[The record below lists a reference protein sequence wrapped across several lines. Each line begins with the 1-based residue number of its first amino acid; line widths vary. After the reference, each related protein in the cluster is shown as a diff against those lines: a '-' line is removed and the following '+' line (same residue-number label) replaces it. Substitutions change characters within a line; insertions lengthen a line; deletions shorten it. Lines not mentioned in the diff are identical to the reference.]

1 MVKRQLWGVVAKF
14 KGAPGKPYGP
24 ISITFTGASDYL
36 GYAGEPTRLRLFTRR
51 KHVREFCVEQNK
63 QAIEKGSKIRY
74 SPVRV
79 VETVRVVK

>member
-1 MVKRQLWGVVAKF
+1 MVKRQLWGVMARF
-14 KGAPGKPYGP
+14 GESSYGP
-24 ISITFTGASDYL
+24 ISITFTGSFDYL

-51 KHVREFCVEQNK
+51 KHAREFCAEQNRL
-63 QAIEKGSKIRY
+63 AIEKGSKIRY